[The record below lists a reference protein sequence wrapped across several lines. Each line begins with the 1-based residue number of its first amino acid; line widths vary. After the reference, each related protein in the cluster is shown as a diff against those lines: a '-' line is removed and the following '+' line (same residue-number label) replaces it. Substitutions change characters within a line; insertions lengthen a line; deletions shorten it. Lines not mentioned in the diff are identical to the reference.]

1 MRSPLELVG
10 AHPWQ
15 RAVFTT
21 YSLSLSFF
29 ESAVLDQLVRGGA
42 RSALI
47 LADVD
52 GVRGAL
58 SEQGARRAGKEY
70 DIEPVKVPTGV
81 FHAKV
86 TALVG
91 EGECHV
97 LVGSGNLTFGGWGGN
112 FELFEHVHSASAAD
126 AIRDTSDFFD
136 GLAEGVRARHG
147 AQSECRDLAAVLR
160 QTVDGVR
167 GDGRLRL
174 FHNLRRSILDQI
186 SELTADLGG
195 ATRLVAASPFWDGAT
210 AINSLCDSLKVDR
223 VHVHAHP
230 SGVVRGSFGSN
241 WPAVSP
247 KGKVVPVCVDG
258 FNLSG
263 DRRLSHAKAIEIIC
277 RKGRLIISGSAN
289 ATRAALGDGGNV
301 ETSIV
306 RIEKTRSAGWTFKPA
321 YPLEQL
327 DALDDDTEE
336 EETIG
341 ILRATLEEDT
351 LYGQILQPRLQG
363 SAAAFLITSEGSR
376 RLGKVQLDDAS
387 RFTVVA
393 TGLEVQILQGNRFT
407 LGIENEQGR
416 AEGFISFAAFTEI
429 SKRSGALASRLFA
442 MLAGTET
449 PADVAAV
456 MSWIYDNPN
465 VLNRNLFGSH
475 AAAGTKSQADDETI
489 PVNLLGSSLDPTQP
503 SQSAGNKN
511 SQGSWKRFV
520 DAFLAS
526 LRERRGPFQGQIAN
540 PLGDDEDDEDEDGGT
555 REPARE
561 TDPWIKRSMATF
573 YKVFGALLTNGNTQ
587 RFFWVAFDLAQYVC
601 RRLEPEPTEVSSWLS
616 TLIRMYDEDVVDVE
630 RRDTIAAAI
639 LLLHADDASDDGA
652 RVARLRLL
660 RMKVAIQGACP
671 DMAAVDGFRAALRAG
686 ADFDK
691 QWERVRAIRTMP
703 EQVQEFLKA
712 VEKNS
717 PSSGYPDLPLNRD
730 EWPTLA
736 RALEEVESREDF
748 MVVPRGTRACPH
760 CSYDLPREQIG
771 NLRSKAV
778 ATAKNCCGLVLVC
791 AEV

>member
-1 MRSPLELVG
+1 VRSPLELVG

-42 RSALI
+42 RNALI

-70 DIEPVKVPTGV
+70 DIEPIAVPTGV

-91 EGECHV
+91 DGECHL

-112 FELFEHVHSASAAD
+112 FELFEHVHSGFAAE
-126 AIRDTSDFFD
+126 AIRDASGFFD
-136 GLAEGVRARHG
+136 ELADSRRARHG
-147 AQSECRDLAAVLR
+147 AQSACRDLAEVLR
-160 QTVDGVR
+160 RTVDSAES
-167 GDGRLRL
+167 DGKIRL
-174 FHNLRRSILDQI
+174 FHNLRRSILEQV
-186 SELTADLGG
+186 SELVADLGG

-210 AINSLCDSLKVDR
+210 AINSLCEFLKIDR

-241 WPAVSP
+241 WPTASSR
-247 KGKVVPVCVDG
+247 GKIVPVCLDV
-258 FNLSG
+258 FHLSS
-263 DRRLSHAKAIEIIC
+263 DRRLLHAKAIEIIC
-277 RKGRLIISGSAN
+277 RNGRLIVSGSAN
-289 ATRAALGDGGNV
+289 ATKAALGAGGNV
-301 ETSIV
+301 ETCIV
-306 RIEKTRSAGWTFKPA
+306 RIENARSAGWTFKPA
-321 YPLEQL
+321 DPLEEL
-327 DALDDDTEE
+327 DALDEDSEE

-351 LYGQILQPRLQG
+351 LYGQVLQPRLHG
-363 SAAAFLITSEGSR
+363 TATALLMTSEGSR

-387 RFTVVA
+387 RFSVVA

-407 LGIENEQGR
+407 LAIESEEGR

-429 SKRSGALASRLFA
+429 SRRSGTLASRLFA
-442 MLAGTET
+442 LLAGTET
-449 PADVAAV
+449 PADVAAI
-456 MSWIYDNPN
+456 MSWIYDNPD
-465 VLNRNLFGSH
+465 VLNRNLFEPR
-475 AAAGTKSQADDETI
+475 AAAGTPARANDETI
-489 PVNLLGSSLDPTQP
+489 PVSLLGRSVDHAHPG
-503 SQSAGNKN
+503 QSPGNKN
-511 SQGSWKRFV
+511 TQGSWKRFV

-526 LRERRGPFQGQIAN
+526 LRERRGPFQGQTGN
-540 PLGDDEDDEDEDGGT
+540 PIGDDEDDEGDGGGASD
-555 REPARE
+555 RERE
-561 TDPWIKRSMATF
+561 TDPWIKRSMA
-573 YKVFGALLTNGNTQ
+573 VFHRVFDALLTEENAQ

-601 RRLEPEPTEVSSWLS
+601 RRLEPEPSEVRSWLS
-616 TLIRMYDEDVVDVE
+616 TLVSMYDEGVVDTE

-639 LLLHADDASDDGA
+639 LLLHAGDSSDDGA
-652 RVARLRLL
+652 RAPRLQLL
-660 RMKVAIQGACP
+660 RMKFAIENACP
-671 DMAAVDGFRAALRAG
+671 DTGAVDGFRAVLGTG
-686 ADFDK
+686 ADFEK
-691 QWERVRAIRTMP
+691 QWERIKAIRTMP

-712 VEKNS
+712 VEDNS
-717 PSSGYPDLPLNRD
+717 PSSGYPDLPLNKD

-736 RALEEVESREDF
+736 RALEEVESRDDF
-748 MVVPRGTRACPH
+748 KVVPKGTTACPR
-760 CSYDLPREQIG
+760 CSYELPREQVG
-771 NLRSKAV
+771 KLRSRAV
-778 ATAKNCCGLVLVC
+778 ATARNCCGLVLVC